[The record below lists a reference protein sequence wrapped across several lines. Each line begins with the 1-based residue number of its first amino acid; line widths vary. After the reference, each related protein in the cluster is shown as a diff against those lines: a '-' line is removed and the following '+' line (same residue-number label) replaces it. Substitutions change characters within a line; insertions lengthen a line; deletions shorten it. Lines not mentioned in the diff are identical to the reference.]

1 MTGIVI
7 SSGCE
12 KSFPCIS
19 FSVGE
24 RKVMKHFVV
33 RSVVACGSPALMLF
47 RPDADLQ
54 SERSGDDR
62 HAKREQRNHDDRDTR
77 HFAVTRRDLI

>member
-12 KSFPCIS
+12 KSFPAFFILC
-19 FSVGE
+19 GE

-33 RSVVACGSPALMLF
+33 NPDPLLFVQHLLVAELF
-47 RPDADLQ
+47 Q
-54 SERSGDDR
+54 
-62 HAKREQRNHDDRDTR
+62 
-77 HFAVTRRDLI
+77 HF